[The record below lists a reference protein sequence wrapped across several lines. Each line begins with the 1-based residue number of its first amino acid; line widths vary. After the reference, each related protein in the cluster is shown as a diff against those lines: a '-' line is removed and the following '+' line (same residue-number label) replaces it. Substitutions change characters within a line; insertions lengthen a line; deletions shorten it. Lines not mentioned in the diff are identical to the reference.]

1 MLRLACDSEKRE
13 RQVSEY
19 FDYFGLTTGFMLSFN
34 FNKEK
39 EKEVGVKQVHVGGK
53 MLYEAVV

>member
-39 EKEVGVKQVHVGGK
+39 EVGVRQVHVGDK